1 MTPRRLLLV
10 LALALP
16 AMLLAT
22 LPLRLALELPG
33 IAHWGLAARS
43 ASGSIWNGRLE
54 GASVRDMA
62 LGDASV
68 RLSPLPLLL
77 GTTAARL
84 SAPGVDARL
93 LHGRRRGVDRLE
105 GRLTLPP
112 SSLAAGIPLQLQ
124 ASSLQVLFSDDA
136 CHAASGRVTLVAG
149 KADGPP
155 LAVLEGAASCEG
167 RTAVLPLAA
176 VSGEGPLAR
185 LQASV
190 RIHPDG
196 QWDIEAQAP
205 VVDDP
210 ALGIALEA
218 AGFQPGPGGWSR
230 AERGRLE

>member
-1 MTPRRLLLV
+1 LFSDCSRDHRCLHSFPTRRSSDLTPCAAAVRTRAMTPRRLLLV

-124 ASSLQVLFSDDA
+124 ASSLQVL
-136 CHAASGRVTLVAG
+136 
-149 KADGPP
+149 
-155 LAVLEGAASCEG
+155 
-167 RTAVLPLAA
+167 
-176 VSGEGPLAR
+176 
-185 LQASV
+185 
-190 RIHPDG
+190 
-196 QWDIEAQAP
+196 
-205 VVDDP
+205 
-210 ALGIALEA
+210 
-218 AGFQPGPGGWSR
+218 
-230 AERGRLE
+230 